1 MRAGQHIEKFY
12 RKFLEKAERRYG
24 TRFSYDK
31 VEYKDSQTKII
42 ITCKLHGDFS
52 VKPNNFLHQTYGC
65 RLCANQNMHK
75 ERGAIT
81 DLLFMERASDVHNN
95 KYDYDKIVFENLNS
109 YLEIGCPTHGIFRQQ
124 AWIHL
129 NGSGCK
135 KCNLADGTR
144 RYDTQAFIKAAK
156 AVHGEGK
163 YDYYMVEYLSGH
175 EKVTIVCPKH
185 GLFEQE
191 ASGHLSGAGCPLC
204 ADDGNRKTAQAFT
217 ENAQRVHGSRYSY
230 AKVVYVRASDPV
242 TITCRIH
249 GDFWQRPH
257 THLAGSGCQRCFK
270 GPASKK
276 CADWLALVAVQTGH
290 HIQHAENGG
299 EYRFP
304 EMHKRKADGFDEV
317 TNTVLEF
324 NGSLWHAEPRRYPAD
339 QPHPLIAGK
348 TCGEVY
354 RKTLDRDEWI
364 RDQGY
369 TLVTMWEMDWDAGIK
384 AVIRLQRLWRQRK
397 GVSNGR
403 KRVR

>member
-1 MRAGQHIEKFY
+1 
-12 RKFLEKAERRYG
+12 
-24 TRFSYDK
+24 
-31 VEYKDSQTKII
+31 
-42 ITCKLHGDFS
+42 
-52 VKPNNFLHQTYGC
+52 
-65 RLCANQNMHK
+65 
-75 ERGAIT
+75 
-81 DLLFMERASDVHNN
+81 
-95 KYDYDKIVFENLNS
+95 
-109 YLEIGCPTHGIFRQQ
+109 
-124 AWIHL
+124 
-129 NGSGCK
+129 
-135 KCNLADGTR
+135 
-144 RYDTQAFIKAAK
+144 
-156 AVHGEGK
+156 
-163 YDYYMVEYLSGH
+163 MVEYLSGH

-191 ASGHLSGAGCPLC
+191 ASGHLSGAGCSLC
-204 ADDGNRKTAQAFT
+204 ADDGNRKTAQAFI
-217 ENAQRVHGSRYSY
+217 ENAQSVHGSRYSY

-242 TITCRIH
+242 TITCGIH
-249 GDFWQRPH
+249 GDFQQRPN

-276 CADWLALVAVQTGH
+276 CAQWLAFVALQTGH